1 MTVRAAWLLPTGQTR
16 EDTRLTPVG
25 TMTPDGALGTRPGVI
40 PGGAALAAEG
50 VAPME
55 IQVSTGRAVVQGT
68 VVQGAYPV
76 AVTSPET
83 LTLTDGDQ
91 QFARVDTLVIRAYDG
106 LYDTDGQTLA
116 AVEIVPGTPDPAPVA
131 PTLPPAVIPLWDI
144 RVPAGTSAGTG
155 GIPWASALT
164 DRRRWTVAAGGIVP
178 RSNGPEQGPYDGAY
192 RDTGTHLQRWDGAE
206 WRDYPAR
213 PAWRDWSPTWTTSSG
228 QRTPAWGN
236 ASRTCRYLVTDAAV
250 HLAFEFV
257 FGTSTTWGSNPT
269 TSDNWRFSLPV
280 PARAVTAAI
289 GWAELTGGTQPRLVS
304 RVRAATTTM
313 FELEIS
319 SGVVAGSGVQNGGV
333 ADSITPW
340 NWAAG
345 HGVRGT
351 AMYEP
356 AS

>member
-1 MTVRAAWLLPTGQTR
+1 MTVRAAWLLPQGQTR
-16 EDTRLTPVG
+16 EDTRLAPVG

-40 PGGAALAAEG
+40 PGGDALAAEG
-50 VAPME
+50 VGPMDV
-55 IQVSTGRAVVQGT
+55 QLSTGRAVVQGT

-76 AVTSPET
+76 AVSSPET

-91 QFARVDTLVIRAYDG
+91 QHARIDTLVIRAYDG

-116 AVEIVPGTPDPAPVA
+116 AVEIMPGTPEPTPVA

-144 RVPAGTSAGTG
+144 RVPAGASAGTG

-178 RSNGPEQGPYDGAY
+178 RQSDTTPGPYVGAY

-213 PAWRDWSPTWTTSSG
+213 PVWRDWSPTWTTSSG

-236 ASRTCRYLVTDAAV
+236 ASRTCRYLAADGVV
-250 HLAFEFV
+250 HLSFEIV
-257 FGTSTTWGSNPT
+257 FGSSTAFGASPT
-269 TSDNWRFSLPV
+269 TADNWRFSLPT
-280 PARAVTAAI
+280 PARAVTGAI
-289 GWAELTGGTQPRLVS
+289 GWAELTGGTQQRCVS
-304 RVRAATTTM
+304 RVRAATTNL
-313 FELEIS
+313 FELDIS
-319 SGVVAGSGVQNGGV
+319 SGSVGAAAQNGGI
-333 ADSITPW
+333 ADSVSPW
-340 NWAAG
+340 TWTAG
-345 HGVRGT
+345 HGFRGT

-356 AS
+356 A